1 MTVAD
6 VKKLPVEEKLRL
18 MEALWLDLRE
28 HADQAEIPE
37 AHRKLLDERRA
48 RGRGDPCGTGRGR
61 AAAGLR
67 SRVAG
72 AVSRGTA

>member
-48 RGRGDPCGTGRGR
+48 RVESGEARLHNWDDVKDNIGN
-61 AAAGLR
+61 
-67 SRVAG
+67 S
-72 AVSRGTA
+72 

>member
-48 RGRGDPCGTGRGR
+48 RVESGEAR
-61 AAAGLR
+61 LHN
-67 SRVAG
+67 
-72 AVSRGTA
+72 

>member
-48 RGRGDPCGTGRGR
+48 RVESGEAQLHNWDDVKDNIGN
-61 AAAGLR
+61 
-67 SRVAG
+67 S
-72 AVSRGTA
+72 

>member
-28 HADQAEIPE
+28 HADQAEIPK
-37 AHRKLLDERRA
+37 AHRRLLDERRA
-48 RGRGDPCGTGRGR
+48 RVESGEARLHNWDDVKDHIGN
-61 AAAGLR
+61 
-67 SRVAG
+67 S
-72 AVSRGTA
+72 

>member
-1 MTVAD
+1 MTIAD

-48 RGRGDPCGTGRGR
+48 RVESGEARLHNWDDVKDNIGNP
-61 AAAGLR
+61 
-67 SRVAG
+67 
-72 AVSRGTA
+72 

>member
-1 MTVAD
+1 MTIAD

-37 AHRKLLDERRA
+37 AHRKLLDERPA
-48 RGRGDPCGTGRGR
+48 RVESGEARLHNWDDVKDNIGN
-61 AAAGLR
+61 
-67 SRVAG
+67 S
-72 AVSRGTA
+72 